1 MKNKIGSIRY
11 KFVVMYLISAF
22 MAAISTFFL
31 FFLFLLANYKN
42 YAKVTTWLNNHMIAL
57 LFLLVLIFIISMAM
71 FFIFFTRKEIQ
82 YLDEITKTLQDIS
95 EDNLEINIP
104 IRTND
109 EFGDLAMTVNSMSHK
124 LNSLI
129 AEERNWEKS
138 KNELITNVSHDLRT
152 PLTSVLGYLE
162 LIANKKYTDEVHL
175 QHYVDIAYNKCTSL
189 KSLIEELFEY
199 SKLNSRELKINK
211 TKIKLSELL
220 EQVILGFIPVLK
232 EKAMEY
238 RTFFSSDKIVIEA
251 DPILMAR
258 LFDNLINN
266 SINYGNEGNY
276 IDIELLRE
284 GHEAVIKIVNY
295 GEMIKEQ
302 DLPYIFE
309 RLYRAEKSRSNKIYG
324 SGLGLAIVKSIVDI
338 HNGKITVSSK
348 DNKTIFEVRLEE
360 NSEY

>member
-1 MKNKIGSIRY
+1 
-11 KFVVMYLISAF
+11 
-22 MAAISTFFL
+22 MAVISTFFL
-31 FFLFLLANYKN
+31 FSLILFVNYKN
-42 YAKVTTWLNNHMIAL
+42 YDKTIVWSNNHVATL
-57 LFLLVLIFIISMAM
+57 VFLLVLIVIVFMGM
-71 FFIFFTRKEIQ
+71 FFLFFTRKEMR
-82 YLDEITKTLQDIS
+82 YLDEITKTLDSMS
-95 EDNLEINIP
+95 EENLKINIP

-109 EFGDLAMTVNSMSHK
+109 EFGNLAETINNMSHR

-129 AEERNWEKS
+129 EEERNWERS

-162 LIANKKYTDEVHL
+162 LIANQKYADEVYL

-220 EQVILGFIPVLK
+220 EQVILGFMPVFK
-232 EKAMEY
+232 EKSMEY
-238 RTFFSSDKIVIEA
+238 RTFFPSDKIVVEA

-266 SINYGNEGNY
+266 AINYGKEGRY
-276 IDIELLRE
+276 IDIQLLKE
-284 GHEAVIKIVNY
+284 DSEAVIRIINY
-295 GEMIKEQ
+295 GEMIKGE

-309 RLYRAEKSRSNKIYG
+309 RLYRSEKSRSSKKSG

-338 HNGKITVSSK
+338 HSGKVTVSSK
-348 DNKTIFEVRLEE
+348 DNKTIFEVRLEAR
-360 NSEY
+360 